1 MKKTGNENQIII
13 DSEKLFA
20 LAIEK
25 YLNENKAK
33 WTIIKSEFMYCYLD
47 FVLINL
53 YNLYTVYVEYK
64 ERAYKF
70 GHTQYDSY
78 FISLAKYNAIKKHYT
93 NTYIVWDFTH
103 QTKNDD
109 EFYYIR
115 YNEALFKTF
124 EKDDV
129 KHSLAKVAM
138 TFKNR
143 LLIPSK
149 FCNIGFDNLMT
160 NLIDII
166 PRNNLN

>member
-115 YNEALFKTF
+115 YNEALFTI
-124 EKDDV
+124 
-129 KHSLAKVAM
+129 
-138 TFKNR
+138 KNR